1 MVSENL
7 QRMLGKNQ
15 DNIERL
21 VATNR
26 VKEYLRSVREK
37 FTDYRELVLVSM
49 IGDPLATSSP
59 EPPAVNLPAQWF
71 KQLEGGG
78 AIIGDPYWDP
88 TLKRRVITLAEV
100 IQSSDN
106 RRLGILAAK
115 IDLASIRAILE
126 RKAADGVDEIYL
138 TDKKGRLIVSS
149 ISFVG
154 KPPHSIF
161 AAKLLSADT
170 DLTQAPTEYMN
181 FRDQPVLGLGT
192 MIPATG
198 WAVVAEMEKTGAYAD
213 IMQLRTIT
221 WMIVGTLLLAM
232 GALAYFL
239 GHTIVRPLKR
249 LSGDAGKV
257 ASGDLNVDIPVRGN
271 NEVSYL
277 TQVFNHMVSSLRRG
291 RAEISQA
298 HEALIEKN
306 RELHQLSITDGLTDL
321 HNRKHLM
328 DLFDMEMARAR
339 RYRIPFSVLIA
350 DIDYFKKINDTYGHL
365 AGDSVL
371 RRIADTLR
379 HTVRE
384 CDHVGRYGGEEFL
397 IILPNSDAAG
407 AMKMAQRIRG
417 QISQLSFYND
427 GNEISM
433 TISVGVAQC
442 HNDEDSVEAIL
453 GRADS
458 ALYQAKAGGR
468 NQVIG
473 P

>member
-1 MVSENL
+1 
-7 QRMLGKNQ
+7 
-15 DNIERL
+15 
-21 VATNR
+21 
-26 VKEYLRSVREK
+26 
-37 FTDYRELVLVSM
+37 
-49 IGDPLATSSP
+49 
-59 EPPAVNLPAQWF
+59 
-71 KQLEGGG
+71 
-78 AIIGDPYWDP
+78 
-88 TLKRRVITLAEV
+88 
-100 IQSSDN
+100 
-106 RRLGILAAK
+106 
-115 IDLASIRAILE
+115 
-126 RKAADGVDEIYL
+126 
-138 TDKKGRLIVSS
+138 
-149 ISFVG
+149 
-154 KPPHSIF
+154 
-161 AAKLLSADT
+161 
-170 DLTQAPTEYMN
+170 
-181 FRDQPVLGLGT
+181 
-192 MIPATG
+192 
-198 WAVVAEMEKTGAYAD
+198 MEKTGAYAD

-321 HNRKHLM
+321 YNRKHLM

-407 AMKMAQRIRG
+407 AMKMALRIRE

-433 TISVGVAQC
+433 TISVGVAPC